1 MKWALTIVG
10 VVLILMGG
18 VWILQ
23 GLNVLPIGFMAGQ
36 MQYALL
42 GAILVVIGIGLL
54 VFSLRRRKGL
64 AAPDEATKG
73 RSL

>member
-10 VVLILMGG
+10 VVLVLMGG

-23 GLNVLPIGFMAGQ
+23 GFNVLPIGFMAGQ

-42 GAILVVIGIGLL
+42 GAILVVLGIGLL
-54 VFSLRRRKGL
+54 VFSLRRRKAL
-64 AAPDEATKG
+64 AAPDEPAKG